1 LSEPDPARD
10 QGIGGIGL
18 DGLPPVAVWSN
29 CTSVEHR
36 IFCPGTRGL
45 AR

>member
-10 QGIGGIGL
+10 QGIGL
-18 DGLPPVAVWSN
+18 DGLAPVAVWSN

-36 IFCPGTRGL
+36 ILSPGARDL